1 MAERETETDR
11 APEAPAAADTRP
23 GRRSRSLGRG
33 IATSIV
39 VAGLVYLCGVGFY
52 SVIPQVFW
60 PERGEAPEGLSC
72 RDGLTDLRGELLSR
86 AGDRV
91 ASGGGG
97 AESLT
102 RWLDDWDRRHL
113 ALEARC
119 DGERHDAWQVLGR
132 LRQRLQGTLE
142 RFDAEE
148 GGFARDM
155 DSRLATFGQ

>member
-1 MAERETETDR
+1 VAERETETDR
-11 APEAPAAADTRP
+11 EDPRRES
-23 GRRSRSLGRG
+23 RRSRSLGRG
-33 IATSIV
+33 IATAVV
-39 VAGLVYLCGVGFY
+39 VAGLVYLCFVGFY

-60 PERGEAPEGLSC
+60 PERGEAPDGVSC
-72 RDGLTDLRGELLSR
+72 AAGLTDLRGELLAR

-91 ASGGGG
+91 ASGGGDQ
-97 AESLT
+97 ASLT
-102 RWLDDWDRRHL
+102 TWLDGWDRRHL

-155 DSRLATFGQ
+155 DSRLAAIGQ